1 MLQNKNIAIIA
12 YDINPYGESESLI
25 SWKFVIGALNN
36 GANVFLITK
45 KEHKVNL
52 DKYFCQFTSD
62 NIRIFY
68 CDCATKNRL
77 YKFLPYFLL
86 AKKVVKIFKKET
98 NNFLNKISE
107 SVDIDI
113 IHRVTPNSIRLLIDL
128 SKFEKPIKIL
138 GPCGGFQETPKK
150 LLKYLSFKERLIELC
165 HLVINKLHQHSKAYK
180 RVINSYDYLYLC
192 NQETYNIVRS
202 LLKEPNKAKLL
213 PDVGVDLAKVGYRK
227 KSENSSM
234 KILYAGRYIYR
245 KGVLF
250 IPKIAYMLRN
260 ENIQFTLIGTGNYT
274 NKIYKLIK
282 KYGVQDMFRIIG
294 WIHKDEINVYY
305 DSSDCFLFPSL
316 RESGGSVLAE
326 CVEHNLPVICFE
338 TGANRNILKGNGI
351 YINDY
356 KNVFEEFKE
365 KILELK
371 NNTITIEES
380 DFNDLTR
387 EYKIRTIY
395 KL

>member
-1 MLQNKNIAIIA
+1 
-12 YDINPYGESESLI
+12 
-25 SWKFVIGALNN
+25 
-36 GANVFLITK
+36 
-45 KEHKVNL
+45 
-52 DKYFCQFTSD
+52 
-62 NIRIFY
+62 
-68 CDCATKNRL
+68 
-77 YKFLPYFLL
+77 
-86 AKKVVKIFKKET
+86 
-98 NNFLNKISE
+98 
-107 SVDIDI
+107 
-113 IHRVTPNSIRLLIDL
+113 
-128 SKFEKPIKIL
+128 
-138 GPCGGFQETPKK
+138 
-150 LLKYLSFKERLIELC
+150 
-165 HLVINKLHQHSKAYK
+165 
-180 RVINSYDYLYLC
+180 
-192 NQETYNIVRS
+192 
-202 LLKEPNKAKLL
+202 
-213 PDVGVDLAKVGYRK
+213 
-227 KSENSSM
+227 
-234 KILYAGRYIYR
+234 
-245 KGVLF
+245 
-250 IPKIAYMLRN
+250 
-260 ENIQFTLIGTGNYT
+260 
-274 NKIYKLIK
+274 
-282 KYGVQDMFRIIG
+282 MFRIIG